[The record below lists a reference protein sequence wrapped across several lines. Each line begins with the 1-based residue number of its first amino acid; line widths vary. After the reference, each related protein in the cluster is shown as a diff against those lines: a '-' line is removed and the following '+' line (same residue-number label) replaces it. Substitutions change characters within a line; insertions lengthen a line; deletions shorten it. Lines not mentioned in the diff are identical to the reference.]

1 MRNVDIPPPGL
12 QITQTAHPVAV
23 FMDRLQQLAGQR
35 GLTVFARIDFAAD
48 AAKAGMTMQPAT
60 LMLLGNP
67 KAGTPL
73 MVAAPSTA
81 IDLPLKVLAWSD
93 AAGATQLALNEPE
106 FLQER
111 HGFPSALLAN
121 IAGLAKLVALAAG
134 SDGA

>member
-1 MRNVDIPPPGL
+1 MSTAPVPPQGL
-12 QITQTAHPVAV
+12 HITQTAHPVAA
-23 FMDRLQQLAGQR
+23 FMDRLQQLAAQR
-35 GLTVFARIDFAAD
+35 GMTVFARLEFAAD

-93 AAGATQLALNEPE
+93 ASGVTQLAINEPSY
-106 FLQER
+106 LQER
-111 HGFPSALLAN
+111 HGFPTALLAN
-121 IAGLAKLVALAAG
+121 IEGLANLVALAAG
-134 SDGA
+134 SDGV